1 MIQKKQ
7 LRSTTS
13 FEEEID
19 IEKTTDETF
28 KGNEVTKKSSKV
40 EVQGTKTKK
49 HGSSVGSTVSATSSR
64 PSGTKKSM
72 KVVADVHKKADSD
85 NTQNDSQIMGILTTI
100 LENQKKHV
108 EIIGKLNN
116 KVNKIENEFQDF
128 GDYDCYDDDEAYDES
143 CSNIQH
149 TDDNVENSEN
159 ASGNKR
165 KQVDTDVQEN
175 TSRFMNMSKRFK
187 SREVCDVK
195 IDETLATNITDLF
208 RNGMNEDQYSDLIK
222 DENNAR
228 PENCEGLKVVK
239 TNQLVWDIISQEA
252 KTNDRKMQTLK
263 PLLLKGPLS

>member
-1 MIQKKQ
+1 MSKLPLAQCNI
-7 LRSTTS
+7 TTMA
-13 FEEEID
+13 
-19 IEKTTDETF
+19 
-28 KGNEVTKKSSKV
+28 
-40 EVQGTKTKK
+40 Q
-49 HGSSVGSTVSATSSR
+49 
-64 PSGTKKSM
+64 
-72 KVVADVHKKADSD
+72 HKLHRWP
-85 NTQNDSQIMGILTTI
+85 NDGPITYCYLGILTTI
-100 LENQKKHV
+100 LENQKKHD

-116 KVNKIENEFQDF
+116 KVNKIENEFQDC
-128 GDYDCYDDDEAYDES
+128 GDYDCYGDDEAYDES

-165 KQVDTDVQEN
+165 KQVDTEVQEN

-252 KTNDRKMQTLK
+252 KTNDRKMQNIETSVVKGSIILTKVVNKLADLENELDDSLK
-263 PLLLKGPLS
+263 TKLGMIV